1 MRTLRY
7 SRPSGHDCMA
17 RLSRLAHPTTLCPE
31 LFFFIFFLFCCHRS
45 LDGAAGPSSPVSTHS
60 PRLPKG
66 TVVLFISP
74 SFLPKQRRHL
84 HRDTKHVPL
93 CIIILTNKGLRGIF
107 QKWEVEGWGWKKGEG
122 DYFGAR
128 KTFIQILPLLCAA
141 CVTVDKLL
149 HTLRPTFSSIK

>member
-1 MRTLRY
+1 MTVWPDSPDWLILPPSALSY
-7 SRPSGHDCMA
+7 SS
-17 RLSRLAHPTTLCPE
+17 S
-31 LFFFIFFLFCCHRS
+31 FFLFCCHRS

-149 HTLRPTFSSIK
+149 HTLRPTFSSII